1 MPSSVAEEHGGHR
14 RPAPDISE
22 RSPLTKHPD
31 SAVVYG
37 ISSGSSSSTDDDG
50 ASLGLGS
57 DEEALLGAT
66 LPEDPV
72 SRQTPSPAPL
82 TTKTILWIV
91 LPMMLG

>member
-37 ISSGSSSSTDDDG
+37 ISSGSSSAADDER
-50 ASLGLGS
+50 ASPVRGS
-57 DEEALLGAT
+57 DEEALLEAT
-66 LPEDPV
+66 LPEHPV
-72 SRQTPSPAPL
+72 GRQTLLPAPL
-82 TTKTILWIV
+82 STKAILWIV